1 MRIRKKIADKQK
13 NINSAEPVTI
23 VCLGDSV
30 TQGCFECYVKEPG
43 VIETVFDY
51 ESSYSTR
58 LRQMLNTLYPS
69 VQFNI
74 INSGISGDNACGG
87 VSRLERDV
95 LKYSPDL
102 VVVGFALNDSSGGQD
117 GLERYKTSLEKIV
130 SAVKDSGAECII
142 LTPNMMNTAVSYQL
156 KDKELID
163 AARYFAEI
171 QNEGFLDSYVETA
184 KAVAEAMNVPVCDIY
199 AKWKKMAAAGVNI
212 TEMLANKLN
221 HPIRPLH
228 NMIASML
235 LDMLLD

>member
-1 MRIRKKIADKQK
+1 MRIKEKIAYKQ
-13 NINSAEPVTI
+13 NNLNSAEPVTI

-87 VSRLERDV
+87 VNRLERDV

-102 VVVGFALNDSSGGQD
+102 VVVGFALNDSSGGPD
-117 GLERYKTSLEKIV
+117 GLKRYKTSLETII
-130 SAVKDSGAECII
+130 SCVKDSGAECIL
-142 LTPNMMNTAVSYQL
+142 LTPNMMNTEVSYQL
-156 KDKELID
+156 KEKELID
-163 AARYFAEI
+163 AAKFFAI
-171 QNEGFLDSYVETA
+171 VQNNGGLDSYVETA
-184 KAVAEAMNVPVCDIY
+184 RAVAEVMDIPVCDVY

-212 TEMLANKLN
+212 TDMLANKLN

-228 NMIASML
+228 NMIATML